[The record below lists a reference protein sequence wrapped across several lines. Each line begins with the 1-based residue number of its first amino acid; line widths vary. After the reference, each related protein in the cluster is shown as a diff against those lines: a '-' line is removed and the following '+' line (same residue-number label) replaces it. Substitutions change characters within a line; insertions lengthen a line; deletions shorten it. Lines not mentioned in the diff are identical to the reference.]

1 MFRPLGSTSWTK
13 AVAASV
19 EASKYIYRNESIT
32 SLFPFEV
39 KVGVFNQEGV
49 GTLSPIYIVYSGE
62 DGEQSGPYLTI
73 HTIAII
79 MSFNADN
86 YKLEHTVQDLA
97 SFWY

>member
-32 SLFPFEV
+32 PLFPFEV

-62 DGEQSGPYLTI
+62 DGEHSDPYLTVHPI
-73 HTIAII
+73 FIVI
-79 MSFNADN
+79 SYADN
-86 YKLEHTVQDLA
+86 CSLEQDVA
-97 SFWY
+97 AF